1 MLNTSI
7 KSRMLFNL
15 SMAYMFILY
24 PFENTVCL
32 NMTELK
38 YNSVKQ
44 KKMRQRLS
52 DHAHTNTRRHQ
63 QTYFGRPDLESWLT
77 TWWLLI
83 TIIRSALVSL
93 QTFKISLQ

>member
-1 MLNTSI
+1 
-7 KSRMLFNL
+7 MLFNL
-15 SMAYMFILY
+15 SMVYMFIPY
-24 PFENTVCL
+24 PFETTVCL

-44 KKMRQRLS
+44 KKIRQRLS
-52 DHAHTNTRRHQ
+52 DHAHTNVRRHQ
-63 QTYFGRPDLESWLT
+63 QTYFESWLT